1 MPAQSFEQIPA
12 GLLPGSNRSL
22 QIEVRINCFVVLGA
36 EELVA
41 TGAIEAAAAA
51 AVAEAAA

>member
-51 AVAEAAA
+51 EAAA